1 MNDELQLGSPLDRY
15 GRIVPVRQMARVTG
29 PVIGHVIRM
38 EDGFYAC
45 SCIEPETMARFDG
58 KVEAIT
64 WLGNRD
70 RGRK

>member
-1 MNDELQLGSPLDRY
+1 MNSGLLTERPLDRY
-15 GRIVPVRQMARVTG
+15 GRIVPVRQMERVTG

-45 SCIEPETMARFDG
+45 SCREPETMTRFDG
-58 KVEAIT
+58 KVEAIE